1 MPAPAEEAIR
11 AVSAMATQLGN
22 QISVHMLNYISTT
35 KDLPS
40 GFRELSHT
48 FLDTCRTLWAIEAG
62 VTELASANRALPE
75 VIITE
80 VEKKFVAAYADFQ
93 QLEKLILKLV
103 QYEHRGTWG
112 KLQRGL
118 HRPNQELHRIHDSLK
133 KTNET
138 LQISGMAFHWSLGE
152 ARPEESVGIGYAS
165 LAAALDRIAKG
176 RSAMAIDKVNPIEL
190 DRSARSQSP
199 SHMQSSN
206 SLRSSNSS
214 PSVPPKDSVGSP
226 NRARYAPVEERES
239 LSQED
244 PQSLADDMSSILSL
258 NTFLVSGREGEKFG
272 SIDHRSAPPRTTS
285 RPAVTT
291 SSVSDVYTRQNG
303 DSSPLRSSPSQSG
316 RPMAD
321 SLPRAQVDGHI
332 PRNSLTFAI
341 RGRNY
346 ARLEQLLNSGVSPD
360 TQDDIHPL
368 VEAVSQRD
376 MESMRLLLF
385 YKADPDLPNA
395 QGKTPLLL
403 AVEQSYLEEAVL
415 LLKFGADANYRSN
428 AEHNSPL
435 QCAIANKNTDMTRT
449 LLAHGANPNQETR
462 SETTLLIQAIRD
474 RAPAP
479 LIALLL
485 EGGCD
490 ANRKDNFGKTA
501 LCEAVQS
508 NQPTLVT
515 TLLDHTANPNLPG
528 PEHALWSAVYRPDCL
543 RTLLARGADIHKA
556 PGLME
561 QATSVNSIDAV
572 RVLLD
577 AGVDPNLKKDGIYT
591 PLCSAIRDD
600 RPDIIALLLSHP
612 THKADPNLMASEYPA
627 WKCITHNRLH
637 FLPDLLAAG
646 ADLHTP
652 PGIAECA
659 VAHNNMK
666 ALTWL
671 VEHGRV
677 NLNDRNSLGHTALTT
692 AIREDKPDTVKWL
705 LAHGADANLRGQ
717 DWPIY
722 MATKSP
728 ALLRLLLPSI
738 KSLAAHKGVVEKAV
752 HANQLESIKL
762 LLAAGAS
769 PEWKNG
775 GVFSPLT
782 TALRERHTEIVSYLL
797 ESKSNGGAGAD
808 PNAPGEHLPLVK
820 AIRRCPENGD
830 FSMIELLLE
839 KGADPNKCYRE
850 WNAIMQAIENRDLR
864 LLRLLI
870 GKGGPVDFEVT
881 DDAGR
886 NVLEMAEME
895 GWAEGVQV
903 LKEGGGK

>member
-93 QLEKLILKLV
+93 HLEKLILKLV

-190 DRSARSQSP
+190 DRSARSHSP

-214 PSVPPKDSVGSP
+214 PSVPPKDSVTPP
-226 NRARYAPVEERES
+226 NRARYVPLEERES

-291 SSVSDVYTRQNG
+291 STVSEVYTRNS
-303 DSSPLRSSPSQSG
+303 DSSPVLTSPSQS
-316 RPMAD
+316 
-321 SLPRAQVDGHI
+321 
-332 PRNSLTFAI
+332 
-341 RGRNY
+341 
-346 ARLEQLLNSGVSPD
+346 
-360 TQDDIHPL
+360 
-368 VEAVSQRD
+368 
-376 MESMRLLLF
+376 
-385 YKADPDLPNA
+385 
-395 QGKTPLLL
+395 
-403 AVEQSYLEEAVL
+403 
-415 LLKFGADANYRSN
+415 
-428 AEHNSPL
+428 EHDSPL
-435 QCAIANKNTDMTRT
+435 QCAIANKNTELTQT

-474 RAPAP
+474 RAPAS

-485 EGGCD
+485 DSGCD

-508 NQPTLVT
+508 NQPQLVT
-515 TLLDHTANPNLPG
+515 TLLDHAANPNLPG

-543 RTLLARGADIHKA
+543 RILLARGADIHKT

-637 FLPDLLAAG
+637 FLSDLLTAG

-659 VAHNNMK
+659 VAHNNTK
-666 ALTWL
+666 GLTWL
-671 VEHGRV
+671 VEHGSV
-677 NLNDRNSLGHTALTT
+677 NLNDRTSAGHTALTT
-692 AIREDKPDTVKWL
+692 ALRENKPETVKWL

-738 KSLAAHKGVVEKAV
+738 TNLAAHKGVVEKAV
-752 HANQLESIKL
+752 QANQLESIKL

-797 ESKSNGGAGAD
+797 EPKSTGGAGAD

-820 AIRRCPENGD
+820 AIRRCPDNGD

-839 KGADPNKCYRE
+839 KGADPNLCYRE

-870 GKGGPVDFEVT
+870 SKGRRVDFGVV

-886 NVLEMAEME
+886 NVLEMAEGEGWME
-895 GWAEGVQV
+895 GVAM
-903 LKEGGGK
+903 LREGGDQ

>member
-1 MPAPAEEAIR
+1 MPAPTEEAIR

-62 VTELASANRALPE
+62 VTELAAANRALPE

-93 QLEKLILKLV
+93 HLEKVILKLV

-112 KLQRGL
+112 KLQRGF
-118 HRPNQELHRIHDSLK
+118 HRPNQELDRIHDSLK

-152 ARPEESVGIGYAS
+152 AHPEESVGIGYAS

-190 DRSARSQSP
+190 DRRSSP
-199 SHMQSSN
+199 THMQSSN

-214 PSVPPKDSVGSP
+214 PSVPPKDSIASG
-226 NRARYAPVEERES
+226 NRPHYLSGETHETI
-239 LSQED
+239 SQED
-244 PQSLADDMSSILSL
+244 PQYIADDMSSILSL
-258 NTFLVSGREGEKFG
+258 NTFLVSGREGERFG

-285 RPAVTT
+285 KPALTTT
-291 SSVSDVYTRQNG
+291 SVAEVYSRQN
-303 DSSPLRSSPSQSG
+303 SEPSPIQSSPSQSG
-316 RPMAD
+316 RTTD
-321 SLPRAQVDGHI
+321 SYPRLQADGHI

-341 RGRNY
+341 RGRNHT
-346 ARLEQLLNSGVSPD
+346 RVEQLLNSGASPD
-360 TQDDIHPL
+360 KQDDVHPL

-385 YKADPDLPNA
+385 YKADPDLPDA

-403 AVEQSYLEEAVL
+403 AVEESYIDEAVL

-428 AEHNSPL
+428 SDHDSPL
-435 QCAIANKNTDMTRT
+435 FAAVAKRNIEMIQA
-449 LLAHGANPNQETR
+449 LLSHGGNPNQET
-462 SETTLLIQAIRD
+462 SSDTTLLIQAVRD
-474 RAPAP
+474 RAPAK
-479 LIALLL
+479 LIEILL
-485 EGGCD
+485 GAGCD
-490 ANRKDNFGKTA
+490 ANRKDTHGKTA

-508 NQPTLVT
+508 NQPELVT
-515 TLLDHTANPNLPG
+515 SLLDHRANPNLPG

-543 RTLLARGADIHKA
+543 RILLARGADIHKT

-561 QATSVNSIDAV
+561 QATSVNNIDAV
-572 RVLLD
+572 RVLLQ
-577 AGVDPNLKKDGIYT
+577 AGVSPNLKKDGIYT

-600 RPDIIALLLSHP
+600 RADIITLLLS
-612 THKADPNLMASEYPA
+612 HKADPNLMASEYPT

-637 FLPDLLAAG
+637 FLPSLLAAG
-646 ADLHTP
+646 ADLHSP

-659 VAHNNMK
+659 VAQNNMI

-671 VEHGRV
+671 VEHGNV
-677 NLNDRNSLGHTALTT
+677 NLNDRNEQGHTALTT
-692 AIREDKPDTVKWL
+692 AIRENRSETLKWL
-705 LAHGADANLRGQ
+705 LAHGADPNLRGQ
-717 DWPIY
+717 DWPIF

-728 ALLRLLLPSI
+728 AMLQLLLPSI
-738 KSLAAHKGVVEKAV
+738 TNLAAHKGVVEKAV
-752 HANQLESIKL
+752 QANQLESIKM

-769 PEWKNG
+769 AEWKNG

-782 TALRERHTEIVSYLL
+782 TALRERYTDIVSFLL
-797 ESKSNGGAGAD
+797 EDVENGGGGAD

-839 KGADPNKCYRE
+839 KGADPNKCYRD

-864 LLRLLI
+864 LLKVLI
-870 GKGGPVDFEVT
+870 AKGGPVDFSQR

-886 NVLEMAEME
+886 NVLDMAEME
-895 GWAEGVQV
+895 GWTEGVRV
-903 LKEGGGK
+903 LKEGSG

>member
-11 AVSAMATQLGN
+11 AVSALATQLGN
-22 QISVHMLNYISTT
+22 QISVHMLNYLSTT

-62 VTELASANRALPE
+62 VTELSAANRALPE

-112 KLQRGL
+112 KLQRGF
-118 HRPNQELHRIHDSLK
+118 HRPNHELHRIHDSLK

-176 RSAMAIDKVNPIEL
+176 RSAMAIDKLNPIDL
-190 DRSARSQSP
+190 DKGRSSP
-199 SHMQSSN
+199 SQMQSSN

-214 PSVPPKDSVGSP
+214 PSVPQKDSVSFP
-226 NRARYAPVEERES
+226 NRSRYVPTGESHERH
-239 LSQED
+239 SQED

-258 NTFLVSGREGEKFG
+258 NGFLVSGREGERFG
-272 SIDHRSAPPRTTS
+272 SIDHRPAPPRTTS
-285 RPAVTT
+285 KSPLTTT
-291 SSVSDVYTRQNG
+291 SVSEVYTRQTNESSAAL
-303 DSSPLRSSPSQSG
+303 SSPIQSG
-316 RPMAD
+316 RGVMD
-321 SLPRAQVDGHI
+321 SYPSAQFDGHT
-332 PRNSLTFAI
+332 PRNSLSFAI
-341 RGRNY
+341 RGRNH

-360 TQDDIHPL
+360 RNDHIHPL

-385 YKADPDLPNA
+385 YKADPDIPNS

-403 AVEQSYLEEAVL
+403 AVEQSFLDEAIL
-415 LLKFGADANYRSN
+415 LLKFGADANFRSD
-428 AEHNSPL
+428 AGQESPL
-435 QCAIANKNTDMTRT
+435 FCAVANKNIELTET
-449 LLAHGANPNQETR
+449 LLAHGGNPNQETR
-462 SETTLLIQAIRD
+462 SETTLLIQSIRD
-474 RAPAP
+474 HAPAK
-479 LIALLL
+479 LVEILL
-485 EGGCD
+485 GARCD
-490 ANRKDNFGKTA
+490 SNHKDTHGKTA
-501 LCEAVQS
+501 LCEAVQR
-508 NQPTLVT
+508 NQPEIVT
-515 TLLDHTANPNLPG
+515 TLLNHGANPNLPG

-543 RTLLARGADIHKA
+543 RVLLARGADIHKT

-561 QATSVNSIDAV
+561 QATSVNNIDAV
-572 RVLLD
+572 RVLLQ
-577 AGVDPNLKKDGIYT
+577 AGVSPNLKKDGIYT

-600 RPDIIALLLSHP
+600 RADIITLLLKHN
-612 THKADPNLMASEYPA
+612 ADPNLMASEYPA
-627 WKCITHNRLH
+627 WKCITHNQLH
-637 FLPDLLAAG
+637 FLPDLLTAG
-646 ADLHTP
+646 ADLRNP

-659 VAHNNMK
+659 VAHNNNK

-671 VEHGRV
+671 VEHGNA
-677 NLNDRNSLGHTALTT
+677 NLNDRNEHGHTALTT
-692 AIREDKPDTVKWL
+692 AIRENLPETLKWL

-738 KSLAAHKGVVEKAV
+738 TNLAAHKGVVEKAV
-752 HANQLESIKL
+752 QANQLESIKL

-769 PEWKNG
+769 AEWKNG

-782 TALRERHTEIVSYLL
+782 TALRERYTDIVTFLL
-797 ESKSNGGAGAD
+797 EDANNGGGGAD

-820 AIRRCPENGD
+820 AIRRAPEDGN

-839 KGADPNKCYRE
+839 KGADPNKCYRD
-850 WNAIMQAIENRDLR
+850 WNALMQAIENRDLR
-864 LLRLLI
+864 LLKLLI
-870 GKGGPVDFEVT
+870 GKGGPVDFSQK

-886 NVLEMAEME
+886 NVLEMAETE
-895 GWAEGVQV
+895 GWAEGVRV
-903 LKEGGGK
+903 LEEGSK